1 MPCGLIHS
9 HVLSFRPPDNIIFEL
24 FVDRS
29 HDSHLT
35 DERNNGSC
43 VFPCAQPSV
52 KSRLKIGEGRRER
65 ETAIRLSNGAD
76 QAPKFETCKRTR

>member
-9 HVLSFRPPDNIIFEL
+9 HVLSSRPPDNIIFEL
-24 FVDRS
+24 FLDRS

-43 VFPCAQPSV
+43 FSVCAT
-52 KSRLKIGEGRRER
+52 ER
-65 ETAIRLSNGAD
+65 EIETNNWRGETREGDSYRLSNVAD
-76 QAPKFETCKRTR
+76 QAPKFETCKQTR